1 MKRWMRCQMAIGLAV
16 ALGLGAV
23 FSSAL
28 PAAEITLSYANF
40 PPAPTFPCVQM
51 ERWKTEV
58 EKRTGGK
65 VAVNTFPGG
74 TLLGAKEM
82 MDGVVAGQADIG
94 CLCMA
99 YQPGRFVVTNATGLP
114 VGIPDAR
121 TGSLVLLD
129 LFNKYKP
136 EEFAKVKVL
145 ALFTTAQSNIM
156 SKVPVRSLEDLQG
169 LSLRGSGPAAQVL
182 GALGANPVGMPMSDT
197 PEALQ
202 KGVIKGLLSSLEVL
216 KDFKYAE
223 TCRYVTLIDTVIYP
237 FAVVMNQE
245 RWDSLPADVKQVM
258 ADLVAEQ
265 SEWTGVYMDNHV
277 KESVEWSKETYQVE
291 VISLDAAEK
300 ARWDEKLKPM
310 TDKWIA
316 EANEKGLPAE
326 DILAD
331 IHAAVEKHRK

>member
-1 MKRWMRCQMAIGLAV
+1 
-16 ALGLGAV
+16 
-23 FSSAL
+23 
-28 PAAEITLSYANF
+28 
-40 PPAPTFPCVQM
+40 
-51 ERWKTEV
+51 
-58 EKRTGGK
+58 
-65 VAVNTFPGG
+65 
-74 TLLGAKEM
+74 
-82 MDGVVAGQADIG
+82 
-94 CLCMA
+94 MA

-121 TGSLVLLD
+121 TGSLALLD
-129 LFNKYKP
+129 LYNKYKP
-136 EEFAKVKVL
+136 EEFAQVKVL

-237 FAVVMNQE
+237 FAVVMNQA
-245 RWDSLPADVKQVM
+245 RWNSLPADIRQVM
-258 ADLVAEQ
+258 EDLIAEQ

-300 ARWDEKLKPM
+300 ARWDERLQSM
-310 TDKWIA
+310 TDKWIV
-316 EANEKGLPAE
+316 EAKEKGLAAE
-326 DILAD
+326 EILAD

>member
-1 MKRWMRCQMAIGLAV
+1 
-16 ALGLGAV
+16 
-23 FSSAL
+23 
-28 PAAEITLSYANF
+28 
-40 PPAPTFPCVQM
+40 
-51 ERWKTEV
+51 
-58 EKRTGGK
+58 
-65 VAVNTFPGG
+65 
-74 TLLGAKEM
+74 M
-82 MDGVVAGQADIG
+82 MDGVIAGQADIG

-114 VGIPDAR
+114 LGIPDAR
-121 TGSLVLLD
+121 TGSLALLD
-129 LFNKYKP
+129 LYSKYKP

-223 TCRYVTLIDTVIYP
+223 TCRYVTRIDTVIYP
-237 FAVVMNQE
+237 FAVVMNQA
-245 RWDSLPADVKQVM
+245 RWNSLPPDVKQVM
-258 ADLVAEQ
+258 EDLVAEQ

-277 KESVEWSKETYQVE
+277 KESVDWSRETYQVE
-291 VISLDAAEK
+291 VIFLDAAEK
-300 ARWDEKLKPM
+300 ARWDERLKPM

-316 EANEKGLPAE
+316 EARAKGLPAE
-326 DILAD
+326 EILAD
-331 IHAAVEKHRK
+331 IRAAVEKHRK